1 MAIVPE
7 TKLAMAA
14 RHVAAGRKVVIR
26 QRALVAKQ
34 KIAGRDTLDSE
45 TLLYQFE
52 RTLAIF
58 ESDLRRIEM
67 ESAGRAVTAYGRQ
80 PPDQGHLQ

>member
-34 KIAGRDTLDSE
+34 KAGRDKLDSE
-45 TLLYQFE
+45 TLLDQFE

-58 ESDLRRIEM
+58 ESDLRGIEM